1 MKTGTELPVK
11 VYTPHSSV
19 KKPGLLVK
27 EIISSFKAG
36 NRLGYMLAQRD
47 IKSQYRQ
54 SFLGILWAFI
64 NPVFNT
70 MIWLFLSG
78 SGIVTVAGTNIP
90 YPLYVFSG
98 ALLWGIFTESVMGPI
113 QQTNAAKSIL
123 TKINFPQEA
132 IIISAIYQN
141 LFNSSIKVTLL
152 LIAVFAM
159 GVYPDWHIVL
169 FPLGLLALI
178 VIGTTIGLLL
188 TPVGVLY
195 GDISK
200 GLPFILQLGM
210 YVTPVVFP
218 MPQND
223 SWVATL
229 FKANPLTSIILNTRN
244 WVTGQASVDI
254 VNFAITTGV
263 FILLMVVSV
272 VIFRIA
278 MPILVER
285 MSS

>member
-1 MKTGTELPVK
+1 MESELPVK

-19 KKPGLLVK
+19 KNPLVLIR
-27 EIISSFKAG
+27 EVIGSFKLG
-36 NRLGYMLAQRD
+36 NQLGYMLAKRD
-47 IKSQYRQ
+47 IKALYRQ

-64 NPVFNT
+64 NPIFNT
-70 MIWLFLSG
+70 LIWLFLSS
-78 SGIVTVAGTNIP
+78 SGIIKLGSTAIP
-90 YPLYVFSG
+90 YPLYIFSG
-98 ALLWGIFTESVMGPI
+98 ALLWGIFSESVTGPI

-141 LFNSSIKVTLL
+141 LFNSSIKIALL
-152 LIAVFAM
+152 VIAVFAM
-159 GVYPDWHIVL
+159 GVYPDWHIIF
-169 FPLGLLALI
+169 FPLGVLALI
-178 VIGTTIGLLL
+178 ITGTTIGLLL
-188 TPVGVLY
+188 TPVAVLY

-218 MPQND
+218 MPQTNN
-223 SWVATL
+223 WVSSI
-229 FKANPLTSIILNTRN
+229 FKANPLTSIVVNTRN
-244 WVTGQASVDI
+244 WVTGQPSADI
-254 VNFAITTGV
+254 LNFVIVSIVAI
-263 FILLMVVSV
+263 FLLLLSII
-272 VIFRIA
+272 IFRIA